1 MAAVRA
7 AAAPPIAPPEGRSAR
22 FDPWPSQ
29 WLLAVVVLITVLAM
43 QTMRVLFTVAYG
55 YAERTSF
62 LIGSVFI
69 LIVFLSPLPTPLVRR
84 ALGPR
89 WSLPAAAVGL
99 AGSRIALQAVQGG
112 SLILATA
119 GTVFSLVAW
128 TLSVAALRELDGGRS
143 DRFVTGFLLGLAI
156 DNGVR
161 AAFLTWDHA
170 WQGGAMPWVL
180 TILLAGGLVFAAWR
194 AAGGEAARVDRM
206 PGFGSALP
214 VALLGP
220 FLALQVLMLGN
231 VALVASQ
238 GSLSVAAAAAV
249 ALAGNVVAL
258 GSSIWTLRRRV
269 PLPLGMAAGLAI
281 AVVVLAVTR
290 IPGGLVV
297 VPLVAGQALAGGL
310 LGLALSRA
318 AAMPNRSL
326 WRTSAAS
333 TLGSLAFIAVV
344 LGYQIHYE
352 FPLPIPNV
360 ALPMLA
366 GVLLGVG
373 AVGSSSRVIEAR
385 SRGPALAMV
394 AATGLMMIVIPVGLA
409 VNRPGIAVNAGAP
422 TFRLVSYNVHSAVN
436 TEGNLDPEAVA
447 AVIEGQRPDVVLL
460 QEVSRGWPIAGTI
473 DLGEWLSRRLRMPY
487 AWGPAADRQFGNMM
501 LSRFP
506 IVSARTVLLPR
517 GVGTMERG
525 YLRSVIDL
533 GDGRTMT
540 AIVTHFAHRAE
551 HTSARLLQADR
562 LLGDWAGAPRTIIAG
577 DLNSEPDTEVIRRFL
592 DAGLVSAQDATGNG
606 HLPTSGSPNPDHR
619 IDYVFGTPE
628 IGWSNFV
635 IPRSLASDHLALAV
649 TVTIPQ
655 SAPSG

>member
-1 MAAVRA
+1 L
-7 AAAPPIAPPEGRSAR
+7 S
-22 FDPWPSQ
+22 SQ
-29 WLLAVVVLITVLAM
+29 WLLAVVVLVTVLAM
-43 QTMRVLFTVAYG
+43 RMMRVLFTVAYG

-62 LIGSVFI
+62 LVGSVFI
-69 LIVFLSPLPTPLVRR
+69 LIVFLSPLSAPLVRQ
-84 ALGPR
+84 AFGPR
-89 WSLPAAAVGL
+89 WSLPAAAAGL
-99 AGSRIALQAVQGG
+99 AGSRVALQAVQGG

-119 GTVFSLVAW
+119 GTVVSLVAW
-128 TLSVAALRELDGGRS
+128 TLSVAAVRHQDGGRA
-143 DRFVTGFLLGLAI
+143 DRFVAGVVFGLAI

-170 WQGGAMPWVL
+170 WQGEPMPWVL
-180 TILLAGGLVFAAWR
+180 TIVLAGGLVFAAWR
-194 AAGGEAARVDRM
+194 AAEGGVHVDRE
-206 PGFGSALP
+206 PGFGGALP
-214 VALLGP
+214 AALLGP
-220 FLALQVLMLGN
+220 YLAIQVLVLGN
-231 VALVASQ
+231 LALVASQ

-249 ALAGNVVAL
+249 ALAGNAVAL
-258 GSSIWTLRRRV
+258 ASSMWALGRRV
-269 PLPLGMAAGLAI
+269 PLPLGLAAGLAI
-281 AVVVLAVTR
+281 AAVALSVTR
-290 IPGGLVV
+290 IRGGLVV
-297 VPLVAGQALAGGL
+297 FHLLAGQALAGGL

-318 AAMPNRSL
+318 PAMPNRSM

-333 TLGSLAFIAVV
+333 TLGSLAFVAVV

-373 AVGSSSRVIEAR
+373 AAQIRSREIRPRSRV
-385 SRGPALAMV
+385 PALALV
-394 AATGLMMIVIPVGLA
+394 AATGLLVIVVPVGLSITRPAMA
-409 VNRPGIAVNAGAP
+409 VRPGAP
-422 TFRLVSYNVHSAVN
+422 TFRLVSYNVHSAVD

-447 AVIEGQRPDVVLL
+447 SVIEGQRPDVVLL

-487 AWGPAADRQFGNMM
+487 AWGPAADQQFGNMV

-506 IVSARTVLLPR
+506 IVAARTVLLPR
-517 GVGTMERG
+517 GIGTMERG
-525 YLRSVIDL
+525 YVRSVIDL

-577 DLNSEPDTEVIRRFL
+577 DLNAEPGTEVIRRFL

-619 IDYVFGTPE
+619 IDYVFGTTE
-628 IGWSNFV
+628 IGWSDFV
-635 IPRSLASDHLALAV
+635 IPRSPASDHLALAV
-649 TVTIPQ
+649 TVTIPEPT
-655 SAPSG
+655 PSG